1 MLRISKHNLKFTN
14 KEKLN
19 QIEGLYNLYSKQL
32 IYYVDLIKKGKLPHK
47 TFLTSKELPD
57 GYINHSRYK
66 QLIYKRASE
75 IVRSEINK
83 LKTRIYK
90 RYQKLYYK
98 CSKSNKHERFTSKL
112 YKDLNIDIMKRVK
125 VDIKRISVMLDE
137 RFFDIEQGRSF
148 DEFVNIK
155 LPIFHENKKRLKQV
169 NIPIK
174 QHKQSLKFKD
184 WNRKKCIQL
193 EKIKGKF
200 YLVYFYEKEA
210 IKNKDKTNKIGI
222 DIGYK
227 KLISDSNGVHYGV
240 NLKAIY
246 ESLARKQKGSKNYL
260 QTLEYKRNETNRI
273 VNKFYELNHPDLVI
287 LEDLKDVKKS
297 SKLHRK
303 FNNKLQYWSYLQVIE
318 KLEKLSEIK
327 GFEIKKVEPAYTSQ
341 TCSKCKVVNK
351 SNRNGE
357 IYQCTCGLLIDA
369 DTNAAINILHRGVY
383 SPSITKNNFQ

>member
-1 MLRISKHNLKFTN
+1 MLRISKHSLKFTN

-90 RYQKLYYK
+90 RYQKLYSK

-112 YKDLNIDIMKRVK
+112 YKDLNIDIIKRVK

-137 RFFDIEQGRSF
+137 RFFDIEQGKSF

-200 YLVYFYEKEA
+200 YLVYFYEKEV

-240 NLKAIY
+240 NLKDIY
-246 ESLARKQKGSKNYL
+246 ESLARKQRGSKNYL
-260 QTLEYKRNETNRI
+260 QTLEYKRNETNRV

-369 DTNAAINILHRGVY
+369 DTNAAINILHRGAY